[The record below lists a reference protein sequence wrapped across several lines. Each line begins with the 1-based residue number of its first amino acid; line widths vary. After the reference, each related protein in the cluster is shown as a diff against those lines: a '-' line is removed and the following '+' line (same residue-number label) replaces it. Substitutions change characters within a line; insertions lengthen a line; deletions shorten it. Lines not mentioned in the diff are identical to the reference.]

1 MSTQTPTQTP
11 TRQGGQQGQHAQRA
25 QRSGPLRPAP
35 LPTGAGRI
43 GWLGPLLAVLLL
55 GIAVVL
61 GQDAWTRLTGGAGS
75 GTSTWLGATI
85 AALDGLAPSA
95 ALAVP
100 AAIAIII
107 GLVLLVWAFSPRK
120 RKALVLRGDLG
131 AHLTTRDVARL
142 ASGAARQ
149 VDGVLDASA
158 SATRR
163 KVTVQVTTTG
173 DGATR
178 GAVQADVQR
187 ALSALADAPK
197 VTITAKT
204 ADTTAKEGN
213 R

>member
-1 MSTQTPTQTP
+1 MSTQTP
-11 TRQGGQQGQHAQRA
+11 TRQGGRQTSQQGGA
-25 QRSGPLRPAP
+25 LRPAP

-55 GIAVVL
+55 GVAVVL
-61 GQDAWTRLTGGAGS
+61 GQDAWVRLSGGGANA
-75 GTSTWLGATI
+75 TTWLGSVI
-85 AALDGLAPSA
+85 SGLNGLSPSS

-100 AAIAIII
+100 AAIAVIL
-107 GLVLLVWAFSPRK
+107 GLVLLLAAFSRRR

-149 VDGVLDASA
+149 VDGVLDATA

-163 KVTVQVTTTG
+163 KVVVDVTTTG
-173 DGATR
+173 DSSTR

-197 VTITAKT
+197 VTVN
-204 ADTTAKEGN
+204 AKEAN
-213 R
+213 

>member
-1 MSTQTPTQTP
+1 MSTPTQT
-11 TRQGGQQGQHAQRA
+11 RQSQTSQQPGQAG
-25 QRSGPLRPAP
+25 RSGRSGVPLRPAP

-43 GWLGPLLAVLLL
+43 GWLGPLLAVLL
-55 GIAVVL
+55 IAVAVLL
-61 GQDAWTRLTGGAGS
+61 GQDAWVRLNGAQS
-75 GTSTWLGATI
+75 SWLGSVI
-85 AALDGLAPSA
+85 SALNGLAPSA

-107 GLVLLVWAFSPRK
+107 GLLLLVAAFSRRK

-163 KVTVQVTTTG
+163 KVTVEVTTTG
-173 DGATR
+173 DGATPT
-178 GAVQADVQR
+178 AVQTDVTR

-197 VTITAKT
+197 VTINA
-204 ADTTAKEGN
+204 TTAGKEAN

>member
-1 MSTQTPTQTP
+1 VSTPTQT
-11 TRQGGQQGQHAQRA
+11 RQSTHQSTGPQRT
-25 QRSGPLRPAP
+25 PLRPAP

-55 GIAVVL
+55 GVAVVL
-61 GQDAWTRLTGGAGS
+61 GQDAWVRLGGGQ
-75 GTSTWLGATI
+75 STWLGSVI
-85 AALDGLAPSA
+85 SALNGISPST

-100 AAIAIII
+100 AAIAVLL
-107 GLVLLVWAFSPRK
+107 GLVLLLAAFSRRK

-163 KVTVQVTTTG
+163 KVTVEVTTTG
-173 DGATR
+173 DAATR
-178 GAVQADVQR
+178 AAVQADVQR
-187 ALSALADAPK
+187 ALSALSDAPK
-197 VTITAKT
+197 ITVNA
-204 ADTTAKEGN
+204 TTNDKEAN
-213 R
+213 